1 MDEYMQDKIAIV
13 LTGTIVPNS
22 ILTTHID
29 ADVRRKEYLRSI
41 HFYTKLAP
49 VYFLENSTYPL
60 EEDEE
65 FTSIPNLFIRKMPLS
80 LFYDKGKGYQEFE
93 MIDRWIDTEHNPPL
107 KWLKI
112 SGRYIFK
119 NCSSIIEECINDD
132 RCDLA
137 IDRLLYHHI
146 AYTDLFYTTT
156 EYYTKKIVG
165 IYKLCDDVTGEYIEK
180 VIFQK
185 IAENETESVRI
196 FVNSAKTLVTTGST
210 SYKKDDGGITYL
222 VKSILRYINRL
233 FDRKYLL
240 YPIKIR

>member
-1 MDEYMQDKIAIV
+1 MDEHMQDKIAIV

-22 ILTTHID
+22 ILTTHVD

-41 HFYTKLAP
+41 HFYTKLGP
-49 VYFLENSTYPL
+49 VYFLENSVYPL
-60 EEDEE
+60 DEDEE

-93 MIDRWIDTEHNPPL
+93 MIDRWIDTENNPPL
-107 KWLKI
+107 KWLKV

-119 NCSSIIEECINDD
+119 NFSSIIEECINDNQ
-132 RCDLA
+132 CDLA
-137 IDRLLYHHI
+137 IDRLLYHKI

-210 SYKKDDGGITYL
+210 SYQKDDGGITYW
-222 VKSILRYINRL
+222 VKSILRYVNRL